1 MYETIIFY
9 FFSFFAIFST
19 IIMVSTKNN
28 FYSITSLIFTFVCV
42 VILCFLLN
50 AEYLALIITSVKIVS
65 ISILLIFL
73 FMSIN
78 PKKEIHT
85 SNNFKNI
92 LSIILVISILIQLII
107 TYTESNSYLKYL
119 SQNNNL
125 DNSNIINLIG
135 KILYTDYFL
144 LFQISSGILCISM
157 IGVAIVVNRYMH
169 EVKLRNKADM
179 KSQDGLILNNINS
192 RKNKI
197 VR

>member
-28 FYSITSLIFTFVCV
+28 FYNIIFLIFTFVCV

-85 SNNFKNI
+85 SNNFRN
-92 LSIILVISILIQLII
+92 LLFIILVISILIQLII
-107 TYTESNSYLKYL
+107 TYTESNNYLKYL
-119 SQNNNL
+119 SQNDNL

-144 LFQISSGILCISM
+144 LFQISGGILCISM

-169 EVKLRNKADM
+169 EVKLRNKVNM
-179 KSQDGLILNNINS
+179 KSQDELILNNINS

-197 VR
+197 IR

>member
-1 MYETIIFY
+1 
-9 FFSFFAIFST
+9 
-19 IIMVSTKNN
+19 
-28 FYSITSLIFTFVCV
+28 
-42 VILCFLLN
+42 
-50 AEYLALIITSVKIVS
+50 
-65 ISILLIFL
+65 
-73 FMSIN
+73 MSIN

-144 LFQISSGILCISM
+144 LFQISGGILCISM
-157 IGVAIVVNRYMH
+157 IGVTIVVNRYMH

>member
-135 KILYTDYFL
+135 KILYTDYIL
-144 LFQISSGILCISM
+144 LFHITGGILCISM
-157 IGVAIVVNRYMH
+157 IGVSIIVNRYMH
-169 EVKLRNKADM
+169 NLKLRNKVNM
-179 KSQDGLILNNINS
+179 KSPDDLILNNINS
-192 RKNKI
+192 SKNTSI
-197 VR
+197 R

>member
-28 FYSITSLIFTFVCV
+28 FYNIIFLIFTFVCV

-78 PKKEIHT
+78 PKKKFIHQ
-85 SNNFKNI
+85 
-92 LSIILVISILIQLII
+92 IILEI
-107 TYTESNSYLKYL
+107 YC
-119 SQNNNL
+119 
-125 DNSNIINLIG
+125 
-135 KILYTDYFL
+135 L
-144 LFQISSGILCISM
+144 LF
-157 IGVAIVVNRYMH
+157 
-169 EVKLRNKADM
+169 
-179 KSQDGLILNNINS
+179 
-192 RKNKI
+192 
-197 VR
+197 

>member
-19 IIMVSTKNN
+19 IVMVSTKNN

-144 LFQISSGILCISM
+144 LFQISGGILCISM
-157 IGVAIVVNRYMH
+157 IGVTIVVNRYMH

>member
-144 LFQISSGILCISM
+144 LFQISGGILCISM
-157 IGVAIVVNRYMH
+157 IGVTIVVNRYMH

>member
-1 MYETIIFY
+1 
-9 FFSFFAIFST
+9 
-19 IIMVSTKNN
+19 MVSTKNN

-144 LFQISSGILCISM
+144 LFQISGGILCVSM
-157 IGVAIVVNRYMH
+157 IGVVIIVSGYMH
-169 EVKLRNKADM
+169 DVKLRNKVNI
-179 KSQDGLILNNINS
+179 KSKDELIINNINS
-192 RKNKI
+192 NKNMSIK
-197 VR
+197 